1 MGDVVDIS
9 RYANA
14 RDRKLLG
21 EIVQSA
27 QLAQAFASYERS
39 FFLASPEDQRKIADR
54 LVTMADAA
62 KKLSRSLRERTTDL
76 PWDALVAAGDDARK
90 DDPDPAALWTAVKK
104 IVPRITS
111 GLSSL
116 AGDAA
121 SVFAWTPP
129 VRTVKAKA
137 SKGSKATPARRR

>member
-54 LVTMADAA
+54 FIEMSVPAA
-62 KKLSRSLRERTTDL
+62 IARPGVMMRFWS
-76 PWDALVAAGDDARK
+76 PVAA
-90 DDPDPAALWTAVKK
+90 PA
-104 IVPRITS
+104 
-111 GLSSL
+111 GLMP
-116 AGDAA
+116 G
-121 SVFAWTPP
+121 VT
-129 VRTVKAKA
+129 RCI
-137 SKGSKATPARRR
+137 